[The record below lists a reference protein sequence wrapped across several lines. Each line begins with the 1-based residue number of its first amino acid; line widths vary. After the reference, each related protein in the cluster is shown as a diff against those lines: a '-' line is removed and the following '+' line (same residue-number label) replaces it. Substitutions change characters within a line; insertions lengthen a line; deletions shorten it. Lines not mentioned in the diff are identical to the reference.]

1 MSGGTDKVAII
12 GCGLIGRGWAIAFAR
27 AGWRV
32 ALWDSA
38 TGAAAA
44 SVDAIR
50 LGLHDLE
57 TAGLLE
63 ADASIVANSVAV
75 VETMQ
80 QAVDGA
86 SYVQENAPEQAEIK
100 RDVFLALD
108 RITSPNALIGSSTST
123 MPGSVFLADVPG
135 RHRCIVAHP
144 SNPPHLMPVVEI
156 VPSPWHDDATVTRVR
171 LLMQSIGQAPIVV
184 KQEIEGFVLNRLQA
198 AVINEAISLVGE
210 DAIDPSD
217 LDSVM
222 KHGLGLRWAL
232 MGPFETMDLNAP
244 QGFLDY
250 ARRYGALYE
259 SMGRALHVA
268 APWPPSALTRIESS
282 REARRANEPVSA
294 QMARRDRALM
304 QLLAMKKTI
313 GLDAK

>member
-1 MSGGTDKVAII
+1 MSSGAEKVAII

-32 ALWDSA
+32 ALWDTAPAAS
-38 TGAAAA
+38 AAAA
-44 SVDAIR
+44 DAVR
-50 LGLHDLE
+50 VGLGDLE
-57 TAGLLE
+57 TAGLLA
-63 ADASIVANSVAV
+63 ADASSVAQSVAV
-75 VETMQ
+75 VRTME

-86 SYVQENAPEQAEIK
+86 NYVQENAPERAELK
-100 RDVFLALD
+100 REVFLALD
-108 RITSPNALIGSSTST
+108 RVTSPKTLIGSSTST

-135 RHRCIVAHP
+135 RQRCIVAHP

-156 VPSPWHDDATVTRVR
+156 VPSPWHDRAIVMH
-171 LLMQSIGQAPIVV
+171 LLQLMKSIGQAPIVV
-184 KQEIEGFVLNRLQA
+184 KKEIEGFVLNRLQA
-198 AVINEAISLVGE
+198 AVINEAISLVAE
-210 DAIDPSD
+210 DTIDPAD
-217 LDSVM
+217 LDAVM

-250 ARRYGALYE
+250 ARRYGGLYE

-268 APWPPSALTRIESS
+268 APWSPSALERIEST
-282 REARRANEPVSA
+282 RVA
-294 QMARRDRALM
+294 QRVKESVAKQMERRDRALL
-304 QLLAMKKTI
+304 QLLAMKQAI